1 MCIQN
6 TRCITRNALVVTGE
20 ILTYYEENAISV
32 DFENGNML
40 HVILDDKDNVVCGI
54 KLRWVKRLRGLD
66 EFVEGLCRF
75 S

>member
-1 MCIQN
+1 MKRI
-6 TRCITRNALVVTGE
+6 
-20 ILTYYEENAISV
+20 

>member
-1 MCIQN
+1 MKRI
-6 TRCITRNALVVTGE
+6 
-20 ILTYYEENAISV
+20 

-54 KLRWVKRLRGLD
+54 KLRRVKRLRGLD

>member
-54 KLRWVKRLRGLD
+54 KLRQVKRLRGLD

>member
-20 ILTYYEENAISV
+20 ILTYYEENAISF
-32 DFENGNML
+32 DFENGNIL

-54 KLRWVKRLRGLD
+54 KLRRVKRLRGLD